1 LYCASQSTSV
11 TIPDGVT
18 KIGYGAFNGC
28 KSLASVE
35 IPSSVTKIGAGA
47 FYKCTSLA
55 SVEIPAGVTEIAK
68 SAFEDCTSLASIAF
82 GGTVEQWKRI
92 TKGSEWNCSCPII
105 TVHCSDGD
113 VTES

>member
-18 KIGYGAFNGC
+18 EIGNNAFNGC

-35 IPSSVTKIGAGA
+35 IPSSVTKIGVGA
-47 FYKCTSLA
+47 FYK
-55 SVEIPAGVTEIAK
+55 
-68 SAFEDCTSLASIAF
+68 CTSLASIAF

-113 VTES
+113 VTESYDDGK